1 MNPLIK
7 QRLVGTIVLVALGIV
22 FWPLIFDAPDV
33 HDPIVL
39 KPISEKPVVDRTPI
53 PIPESFEADVRETL
67 PDTPTIDTGAQ
78 LAADENTRTEADA
91 IGLEALRGADELAHN
106 ADVTNSVNS
115 DTLVD
120 EAGLPIFWV
129 LQVATVGSSERA
141 DELVAGLEP
150 RGYRAFS
157 TQYVRVYEA
166 LYRVQIGHNVERASL
181 SQLKPEIDS
190 ILAVDSQV
198 LRYLQ

>member
-7 QRLVGTIVLVALGIV
+7 QRLVGTVVLVALGIV

-39 KPISEKPVVDRTPI
+39 KPLSEKPVVDRTPI
-53 PIPESFEADVRETL
+53 PAPKSFEATVREAL
-67 PDTPTIDTGAQ
+67 PDMPTIDPSTQ

-91 IGLEALRGADELAHN
+91 IGLEALSGADELSNNVDLTAPVDSN
-106 ADVTNSVNS
+106 
-115 DTLVD
+115 TLVD

-141 DELVAGLEP
+141 DELVAGLEQ

-157 TQYVRVYEA
+157 TQYVRVDED
-166 LYRVQIGHNVERASL
+166 LYRVQIGPNVDRATL
-181 SQLKPEIDS
+181 MQLKPEIDS

-198 LRYLQ
+198 LRYVQ